1 MIEFKRKN
9 EKNSCHESKFS
20 FYHTPFAPFFFYS
33 LSLSVIYL
41 EQTTINFTFCGFDRH
56 QLPRGRIFFSTNF
69 TFHTNHTNYRMEQA
83 LLWFQNLLI
92 WLKHHDEQLEP
103 IVGVERN
110 DFYKKFTEIPL
121 NLSKRSEE
129 PKKDELLYTYGSSNC
144 GATQHFE
151 KRKISKN

>member
-1 MIEFKRKN
+1 
-9 EKNSCHESKFS
+9 
-20 FYHTPFAPFFFYS
+20 
-33 LSLSVIYL
+33 
-41 EQTTINFTFCGFDRH
+41 
-56 QLPRGRIFFSTNF
+56 
-69 TFHTNHTNYRMEQA
+69 MEQA